1 MELDPCLK
9 RVYIDIHRAIHDKP
23 YVSTVMAPEGPLGIK
38 CAVGGMRNVNY
49 DGFLFMAQNPAK
61 ESTYALAARRGSKIT
76 WGINKDK
83 WLLITDHIAK
93 EFLTSTVPE
102 VV

>member
-1 MELDPCLK
+1 MEFDPRLK

-23 YVSTVMAPEGPLGIK
+23 YVGTVMTPEGPLEIK
-38 CAVGGMRNVNY
+38 RTIEGLRNVHY

-76 WGINKDK
+76 WVLIRINGC
-83 WLLITDHIAK
+83 
-93 EFLTSTVPE
+93 
-102 VV
+102 